1 MIVLGCFFP
10 LGCLSAGAR
19 GGNPSVQWEQEPPE
33 AAGRAASEG
42 RRLAAGGQP
51 ALAQPLP
58 AHRSQ
63 VRSRRAQVVK
73 ETILRCALQL
83 SGVLLTSPPPPLSG
97 QMESPA
103 ALRSCPPTPAP
114 PPPLLGCPGL
124 PPYVSAS
131 TLCHTGIQLGG
142 AGSVLMHYSHRNNHW
157 SFREPLG
164 LCRVFDGS

>member
-1 MIVLGCFFP
+1 MIVLGCFLP

-19 GGNPSVQWEQEPPE
+19 GGNQSVQWEQEPPE

-83 SGVLLTSPPPPLSG
+83 SGVLLTSPPPPPQRADG
-97 QMESPA
+97 ESRSPQKLPA
-103 ALRSCPPTPAP
+103 HPGIAATPARLFRP
-114 PPPLLGCPGL
+114 SAICLCVHALSHWDSTGGCR
-124 PPYVSAS
+124 
-131 TLCHTGIQLGG
+131 LCPHALFTQ
-142 AGSVLMHYSHRNNHW
+142 
-157 SFREPLG
+157 E
-164 LCRVFDGS
+164 